1 MSLKTMPEHVRH
13 RLTMHI
19 TNVFC
24 LWITNQPDIT
34 WCNCYSAL
42 LFVAKKKKK
51 KKCHISAYLL
61 ALWPRR
67 PSVLLIHGCLHMPS
81 DNGSYLRSSW
91 HCSFWC
97 SAFGKKNNLIPTFLP
112 RTRSVS
118 FPHTVTFTQWV
129 PLPHR
134 CYDRDPVLR
143 QLLQLTDQL
152 LHRWARP
159 RVPVEVISEDE
170 RTLHDQLQPHQ
181 VPQLVEAQQVFL
193 WFPAEK
199 SAGNRTGLVNV
210 PQEQVHN
217 IL

>member
-1 MSLKTMPEHVRH
+1 M
-13 RLTMHI
+13 
-19 TNVFC
+19 
-24 LWITNQPDIT
+24 Q
-34 WCNCYSAL
+34 L
-42 LFVAKKKKK
+42 LLCSSVCCKKKKK